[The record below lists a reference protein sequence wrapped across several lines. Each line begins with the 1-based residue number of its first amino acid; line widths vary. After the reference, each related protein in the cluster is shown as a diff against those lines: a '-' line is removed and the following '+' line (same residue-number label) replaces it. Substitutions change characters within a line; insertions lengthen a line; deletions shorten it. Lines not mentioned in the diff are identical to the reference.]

1 MVNPVDILLFI
12 CQDDFTHVVFIKGIM
27 KKIGDQSITLLRVV
41 KNVETI
47 PRGYYKKS
55 TKSNIVPFKY
65 KQKGRV

>member
-1 MVNPVDILLFI
+1 M
-12 CQDDFTHVVFIKGIM
+12 HVVFMKGIM

-41 KNVETI
+41 KNVEPI

-55 TKSNIVPFKY
+55 TKSNIVPFKH